1 MKRRDAL
8 AFWIRLIAAGRAAES
23 LAAEPEE
30 PTKSKEDSGMTM
42 LTLLKLLLDDFVR
55 YRWRDLVALALI
67 GGGVSILIY
76 SQDPGA
82 RDEAKAIIGA
92 GLIMLDPRGMLP
104 GARPAEPPGNGAA
117 PPAVPTSAKAER
129 PPGWGAG
136 K

>member
-8 AFWIRLIAAGRAAES
+8 VYWIRLIAAGH
-23 LAAEPEE
+23 AAEPIESE
-30 PTKSKEDSGMTM
+30 PTRPKESEASTMTM
-42 LTLLKLLLDDFVR
+42 LTLFKLLLDDFVR

-117 PPAVPTSAKAER
+117 GAAVPTSAKAEL

>member
-8 AFWIRLIAAGRAAES
+8 AFWIRSIAAGRAAEPLES
-23 LAAEPEE
+23 EANRPKESEA
-30 PTKSKEDSGMTM
+30 PTMTM
-42 LTLLKLLLDDFVR
+42 LTLFKLLLDDFVR

-67 GGGVSILIY
+67 GAGVSILIY

-104 GARPAEPPGNGAA
+104 GARPAEPPGNGTA
-117 PPAVPTSAKAER
+117 PPAVPTSAKAEL